1 MSPEIAVAIIGGL
14 VTLSAGVLERRHSRR
29 MRKLEQQ
36 NSDQHAR
43 GYGLLESI
51 DKRTQAT
58 DEKVDALAIWAAVH
72 DAAYPSG
79 HTTINVITKEPAK
92 S

>member
-1 MSPEIAVAIIGGL
+1 MPVEIAVVLIGGL
-14 VTLSAGVLERRHSRR
+14 ITLATLLLEQRHARR
-29 MRKLEQQ
+29 MARLEQA
-36 NSDQHAR
+36 NSEQHAR

-58 DEKVDALAIWAAVH
+58 DEKVDTLAVWAAVH

-79 HTTINVITKEPAK
+79 HTTNVIITKEPAP
-92 S
+92 